1 MAYII
6 TNGQEYLI
14 SDTTTT
20 MNINESFKWSSINKA
35 NNVLEVMP
43 KNLRNKGFK
52 AVYVQSKDRQTE
64 IITEIDKLGYSIQEK
79 IKEISSFSY
88 YLEQRQKWLIREL
101 QTVDLEI
108 VDIEHAAEFYVLNAA
123 QGYKI
128 YKMLHDARIKRREIK
143 NELEEIKYTLGTQ
156 LRSDRLN
163 NLEKTLIGIH
173 NRKYSARVIK
183 ELFGVWKG
191 CAETG
196 TGFMKGVSI
205 SFTPLHADGNN
216 VPMR

>member
-6 TNGQEYLI
+6 TNGQEFLI

-20 MNINESFKWSSINKA
+20 INIDECFKWDSITKV

-52 AVYVQSKDRQTE
+52 AEYVHSENGQTE
-64 IITEIDKLGYSIQEK
+64 IITEIDKLDCSIQEK
-79 IKEISSFSY
+79 IKEIKSFSY

-101 QTVDLEI
+101 QNVNLEI

-128 YKMLHDARIKRREIK
+128 YKMLHDARIKRRKIK
-143 NELEEIKYTLGTQ
+143 MKWKKLNILLVHKLG
-156 LRSDRLN
+156 
-163 NLEKTLIGIH
+163 
-173 NRKYSARVIK
+173 VI
-183 ELFGVWKG
+183 
-191 CAETG
+191 
-196 TGFMKGVSI
+196 
-205 SFTPLHADGNN
+205 D
-216 VPMR
+216 